1 MGKMKC
7 IHTLV
12 LMRRLII
19 LNKKLLLNIKYLD
32 AICIT
37 YILATC
43 MLNFYH
49 LKIIQIERKLTR
61 KVHYRLY
68 LKEKMV
74 GKKFIFCFKI
84 TNNMN

>member
-1 MGKMKC
+1 MKC

-19 LNKKLLLNIKYLD
+19 LNKKVLLNIKYLD

-43 MLNFYH
+43 ML
-49 LKIIQIERKLTR
+49 KL
-61 KVHYRLY
+61 LP
-68 LKEKMV
+68 
-74 GKKFIFCFKI
+74 FKNN
-84 TNNMN
+84 TN